1 MGIACVLSWPA
12 LKATDG
18 YPRVS
23 ICLQKASDASRVNR
37 FYGWI
42 CTRREFEMNM
52 IEMEYNLTRQECRL
66 LPAGVVALA
75 VKAFEMWGLLV
86 VLRPPAPTASGAT
99 VT

>member
-1 MGIACVLSWPA
+1 
-12 LKATDG
+12 
-18 YPRVS
+18 
-23 ICLQKASDASRVNR
+23 
-37 FYGWI
+37 
-42 CTRREFEMNM
+42 MNM
-52 IEMEYNLTRQECRL
+52 REMEYNLTRQECRL